1 MISSQEALMNV
12 GIKEEDEDTEN
23 EVIEGS
29 DPEFEDASES
39 ELDELWNDTDKEDD
53 RGESKSEALPTSKYN
68 A

>member
-29 DPEFEDASES
+29 DPEFEDASEF
-39 ELDELWNDTDKEDD
+39 ELDERNDTNKEDD

>member
-23 EVIEGS
+23 DVIEGS
-29 DPEFEDASES
+29 DPEFENASES
-39 ELDELWNDTDKEDD
+39 ELDEWNDTDKEDD

>member
-1 MISSQEALMNV
+1 MISSQEALMNI

-23 EVIEGS
+23 DVIEGS

-39 ELDELWNDTDKEDD
+39 ELDEWNETDKEDD

>member
-12 GIKEEDEDTEN
+12 GIKEEDEDIEN
-23 EVIEGS
+23 DVIEGS

-39 ELDELWNDTDKEDD
+39 ELDEWNETDKEDD